1 MRVSAQAAPVRHQTV
16 INLRQAILE
25 GRFQPGDRLY
35 EQKLCDMMGVSRTS
49 IREALRQ
56 LESEGIVTIIA
67 NRGPVVTEVT
77 LQAAEDIYQVR
88 ELLEGLAA
96 DLFARRAD
104 DKAIKALEAAV
115 SNLEKCI
122 QRKDFGALLKRKNEF
137 YDILLGGCGNQVV
150 HTLLNSLLARVSV
163 LRGISLSRA
172 ERPRQSLTEI
182 KKIMKAIKN
191 RDPEAA
197 YEASK
202 EHIRRAAA
210 VAIRSLPEKL

>member
-1 MRVSAQAAPVRHQTV
+1 
-16 INLRQAILE
+16 
-25 GRFQPGDRLY
+25 
-35 EQKLCDMMGVSRTS
+35 MGVSRTS

-104 DKAIKALEAAV
+104 DTAIKALGSPAV

-137 YDILLGGCGNQVV
+137 YDILP
-150 HTLLNSLLARVSV
+150 RD
-163 LRGISLSRA
+163 A
-172 ERPRQSLTEI
+172 ET
-182 KKIMKAIKN
+182 
-191 RDPEAA
+191 
-197 YEASK
+197 
-202 EHIRRAAA
+202 
-210 VAIRSLPEKL
+210 RSSTPF